1 MGSARKLPVIVMADD
16 DADDRMLTRDAF
28 AESGLL
34 CDLRFVND
42 GVELLDYLAREGAF
56 SSPGAA
62 PQPCLILLDLN
73 MPRMDGREALARIRA
88 DESLRHVPVVVL
100 TTSKAREDVIASYAG
115 GGNTFIT
122 KPVSYSALVEAVRC
136 FGQYWF
142 DVAELPVTAAP
153 TGETRPLARR

>member
-1 MGSARKLPVIVMADD
+1 MGSARKLPVILMADD

-34 CDLRFVND
+34 CDLRFVKD
-42 GVELLDYLAREGAF
+42 GVELFDYLARQGPFAA
-56 SSPGAA
+56 PGAA

-88 DESLRHVPVVVL
+88 DESLRQVPVVVL
-100 TTSKAREDVIASYAG
+100 TTSKAQEDVMASYAA

-122 KPVSYSALVEAVRC
+122 KPVTYAGLVEAVRC

-142 DVAELPVTAAP
+142 DVAQLPAAP
-153 TGETRPLARR
+153 PAAGAPVADRH